1 MPLVAPPSLNDPLD
15 ARVTDDHALFSVIQD
30 GNDARVIV
38 GCLAQPRPSTP
49 VAYHVGFKSV
59 VLWGASLHP
68 RDLRPSGQAG
78 TATISSTRRAEM
90 PRQQHLGPDLA
101 RWPRRGSG
109 RAARQS
115 SRQRGS

>member
-59 VLWGASLHP
+59 VLCGVPHCIRAIS
-68 RDLRPSGQAG
+68 DRPD
-78 TATISSTRRAEM
+78 
-90 PRQQHLGPDLA
+90 RQEQPPSA
-101 RWPRRGSG
+101 P
-109 RAARQS
+109 
-115 SRQRGS
+115 